1 MQATSRTIAKNVS
14 GKLTTPEQT
23 ECETYRVVVLGQSG
37 TEVLVVPDGDRFA
50 LPSVNIPRWQRVA
63 ENLTAAV
70 RTDWGEE
77 VVCLFEPDASA
88 STDATGIRYQ
98 ATEHWR
104 VSGNPK
110 MPTQWAPLSS
120 LSHDSLIGSSD
131 YLAIQQSIARC
142 SAEGKESPAGPFARL
157 GCFKELREWVQTVI
171 EPLGFHLDGNVR
183 QLNASPTF
191 SLVRFETNGPALWF
205 KAVGEPNQKEFS
217 IACMLA
223 QLFPNY
229 LPGVL
234 ATRPEW
240 NGWLTREAPG
250 ELLCEVQEDAVWHR
264 AATALAR
271 LQIESL
277 DHSALIL
284 GAGARDLGAATLSKL
299 IHPFTETMAQLMDQ
313 QTKVPPA
320 ALGREELLLLGD
332 RIQSALDALEA
343 LGIPE
348 TLGHLD
354 LNPGNIIVSP
364 SRCSFLDWVEAYVG
378 NPFFSFQY
386 LLEHLRRTGKAD
398 SAVETR
404 LIESYCAPWEEVVP
418 PVTVSEALEL
428 APLLA
433 IFAYAAGSNAW
444 ENPERSREPATAGYL
459 RSLTRRMNREA
470 NQLSDRRSMCLH

>member
-1 MQATSRTIAKNVS
+1 LATAEKN
-14 GKLTTPEQT
+14 
-23 ECETYRVVVLGQSG
+23 ECETYRVIVLGQSG
-37 TEVLVVPDGDRFA
+37 TEVLLAPNRDRFA
-50 LPSVNIPRWQRVA
+50 LPAVNIPRWQRVA

-70 RTDWGEE
+70 VNDWGEE

-88 STDATGIRYQ
+88 SVNGTGIRYQ
-98 ATEHWR
+98 AAEHCSA
-104 VSGNPK
+104 SGKPK
-110 MPTQWAPLSS
+110 MPTQWVPFSALA
-120 LSHDSLIGSSD
+120 HDSLIGASD
-131 YLAIQQSIARC
+131 YLAIQQSIALC
-142 SAEGKESPAGPFARL
+142 SAEGKESRSGPFARL
-157 GCFKELREWVQTVI
+157 GWFKELREWVETVI
-171 EPLGFHLDGNVR
+171 EPLGFHLNGNVR

-205 KAVGEPNQKEFS
+205 KAVGEPNQKELS
-217 IACMLA
+217 ITCTLA

-299 IHPFTETMAQLMDQ
+299 IHPFTETMAQLMDH

-332 RIQSALDALEA
+332 RVQSALDALKA

-386 LLEHLRRTGKAD
+386 LLEHLRRTGNAD
-398 SAVETR
+398 SSVETR
-404 LIESYCAPWEEVVP
+404 LIESYCAPWGKVVQ
-418 PVTVSEALEL
+418 PVIVSEALEL

-444 ENPERSREPATAGYL
+444 EDPERLRELATAGYL